1 MYLALSCEP
10 PVLNWAKLTGFDQ
23 IQFYPTLWSQLGHY
37 ECVLSLSDSINATS
51 YKFLVDV
58 QNFPPQFA
66 NSEKPQNVRVKINQE
81 SEVELPT
88 IVDTE
93 NNPVNVIQ

>member
-1 MYLALSCEP
+1 
-10 PVLNWAKLTGFDQ
+10 
-23 IQFYPTLWSQLGHY
+23 
-37 ECVLSLSDSINATS
+37 
-51 YKFLVDV
+51 VDV